1 MEKCN
6 MSDFIITHGELYYV
20 SDSDSSMDYLEHH
33 GVKGMRWGVRRQQKL
48 LAKAQAK
55 TEKEKLKSE
64 LKQLKEA
71 TKKAKEEAKLT
82 KSGKI
87 DKQKPEDLSAAKLK
101 ELTDRN
107 NNIKNYYE
115 SQNNLK
121 TAQQK
126 YMELHPEKYTLA
138 QRFMNKAWPKIKD
151 RALNVAIDVGEAYAK
166 DKLRDALGLNEATDL
181 GFEKTRLENE
191 EKRRKFA
198 KEDAEAA
205 DKKAKADKEAADK
218 KAADKQAKKEAK
230 AAKKQSKVE
239 KKAAEKQ
246 RKEDQE
252 KARQAERERVEE
264 AIRKAQ
270 QENKRESSEHAQQV
284 VDNFI
289 RNYNSTKGL
298 FLPPPK
304 DRD

>member
-1 MEKCN
+1 

-20 SDSDSSMDYLEHH
+20 SDSDSSDDYLEHH

-121 TAQQK
+121 IAQQK
-126 YMELHPEKYTLA
+126 YMELHPEKHTLA

-151 RALNVAIDVGEAYAK
+151 KALNVAIDVGEAYAK

-205 DKKAKADKEAADK
+205 DKKSKADKEAADK

-230 AAKKQSKVE
+230 AAKKQAKVE